1 MLAAYAGITW
11 NTQEAILAQ
20 SRKGGCCE
28 NIGGSSIEK
37 GLLWTDQSF
46 TELFLLS
53 IKTVLL
59 RFCVNKTYEICK
71 YYLQYHPDLK
81 IV

>member
-1 MLAAYAGITW
+1 MLADYAGVTW
-11 NTQEAILAQ
+11 KTQQAILASDNGPIPQ
-20 SRKGGCCE
+20 
-28 NIGGSSIEK
+28 
-37 GLLWTDQSF
+37 GLVLWKYRPLIYEQTNRSF
-46 TELFLLS
+46 TGLFLLS

-59 RFCVNKTYEICK
+59 RLCVNKTYEICK